1 MVIITFRTRL
11 KDGIDTHSLEQL
23 GARMY
28 ELASAM
34 HGFIAYK
41 DFAAQ
46 DGESLTLVQFADLES
61 LAAWRDHPEHRVAQQ
76 RGREEFFSEYHIQVC
91 TMVREYEFTLASGRR
106 EMRG

>member
-11 KDGIDTHSLEQL
+11 KDGIDMQELEQI

-28 ELASAM
+28 ELGSAM
-34 HGFIAYK
+34 PGFIAYK

-61 LAAWRDHPEHRVAQQ
+61 LATWRDHPEHRAAQQ
-76 RGREEFFSEYHIQVC
+76 RGREEFFSEYHIQVS
-91 TMVREYEFTLASGRR
+91 TLVREYEFSPASGRIQA
-106 EMRG
+106 MG